1 MLAPHRMMAAANAG
15 GDGSF
20 YGDLAAL
27 GLTANLK
34 LCLDAGSA
42 DSYGGQGQ
50 SWLDLADGGY
60 DLFRGATSG
69 ASSDD
74 PTFNGAPGGLSSSEY
89 FSFDG
94 GDKFKYDSGTLPAW
108 MDNLHQNNAAFT
120 ILVWIY
126 WVATDRGVLVSGA
139 NAGASEGIHFNM
151 VEPAGNKA
159 VFSVLSGA
167 LTNKTGDTALTDN
180 TWNLVGVSLDE
191 AAGAGGSFL
200 YLNGAYNRVAAANTF
215 DGTYT
220 SPGTGSTSLFQMG
233 AFQTMT
239 RPLGNGNRFAGVMI
253 FEGAALT
260 KANCDS
266 IWNRQKGRFGL

>member
-20 YGDLAAL
+20 YGGLAAL

-42 DSYGGQGQ
+42 DSYSGSGQ
-50 SWLDLADGGY
+50 SWLDLAGGGY
-60 DLFRGATSG
+60 DFFRGATSG

-74 PTFNGAPGGLSSSEY
+74 PTFNGASGGLSSSEY

-94 GDKFKYDSGTLPAW
+94 GDKFKYDSGALPAW
-108 MDNLHQNNAAFT
+108 MDNLHKNNAAFS
-120 ILVWIY
+120 ILLWIY
-126 WVATDRGVLVSGA
+126 WVATDRGVLVSSSSSGA
-139 NAGASEGIHFNM
+139 TEGIHLSM
-151 VEPAGNKA
+151 DEPQGDQ
-159 VFSVLSGA
+159 VQFSVFGSTLSLKKG
-167 LTNKTGDTALTDN
+167 GTALTDN
-180 TWNLVGVSLDE
+180 TWNLVGISLDE

-200 YLNGAYNRVAAANTF
+200 YLNGAYNRVAGVDTF
-215 DGTYT
+215 DGTY
-220 SPGTGSTSLFQMG
+220 SAPYTGSTSLFQMG
-233 AFQTMT
+233 AYQTMS